1 MSDFVVWFEALN
13 PALQMWLWLMALPFM
28 FVGILF
34 IGFVF
39 CATALSPFFLLM
51 MVVNRE

>member
-1 MSDFVVWFEALN
+1 MWFEALN
-13 PALQMWLWLMALPFM
+13 PALQMWLYLMALPFI

-34 IGFVF
+34 IGFIF
-39 CATALSPFFLLM
+39 CASAIFPFFLLL